1 MKPKRASMNWLN
13 VIPDDVATMIWKL
26 VWEDVLTEIRS
37 FRMIYGEGEEWNED
51 MGPEEWD
58 YYTNY
63 P

>member
-1 MKPKRASMNWLN
+1 MNWLN